1 LQERGMPVVIDAAPG
16 LGATDPDGSF
26 FAAGFPGCVV
36 FSLHATKPFGIGE
49 GGLVYSGSDDKVAA
63 IRRLTNFGFTSPGI
77 SAAPGINAKM
87 PEVAA
92 AVGLAVLEGY
102 TEKLQRLN
110 LLFDSYIGHIDDSS
124 VLSAAENTQR
134 IRGNA
139 PHQHMP
145 LILPPSVDVESVQ
158 DRMSAAGIGTRRYF
172 HPPCHL
178 QEPLLNYRRG
188 QVPNTDDIYQR
199 ILCLPLWDG
208 MEAAMPGHIIGQLSA
223 LLAG

>member
-1 LQERGMPVVIDAAPG
+1 
-16 LGATDPDGSF
+16 
-26 FAAGFPGCVV
+26 
-36 FSLHATKPFGIGE
+36 
-49 GGLVYSGSDDKVAA
+49 
-63 IRRLTNFGFTSPGI
+63 
-77 SAAPGINAKM
+77 
-87 PEVAA
+87 
-92 AVGLAVLEGY
+92 
-102 TEKLQRLN
+102 
-110 LLFDSYIGHIDDSS
+110 
-124 VLSAAENTQR
+124 
-134 IRGNA
+134 
-139 PHQHMP
+139 MP